1 MTVHIVSC
9 ILLFGVMRMK
19 KALKVTSALC
29 VLVAAAAVI
38 FGFVAMNAG
47 SHSFMLGYSI
57 FRMFERGTFMGV
69 LGNIIVMLFIVVS
82 FGAAGIFG
90 FFGKTKNAF
99 IWSIITSGLAIL
111 SLIIVIIG
119 KRCTLGDVI
128 ITAIP
133 LAQLFCVYKSTE

>member
-1 MTVHIVSC
+1 
-9 ILLFGVMRMK
+9 MK
-19 KALKVTSALC
+19 KALKITSALC

-47 SHSFMLGYSI
+47 SRSFMFGYSV
-57 FRMFERGTFMGV
+57 FKMFERGTFMGV
-69 LGNIIVMLFIVVS
+69 LGNIIVMIFIVVS

-90 FFGKTKNAF
+90 FFGKTKKAF
-99 IWSIITSGLAIL
+99 IWSLVTSGLAIL
-111 SLIIVIIG
+111 SLIIVIFG

-133 LAQLFCVYKSTE
+133 LAQLFCVYKSID

>member
-1 MTVHIVSC
+1 
-9 ILLFGVMRMK
+9 MK
-19 KALKVTSALC
+19 KALKITSFLC
-29 VLVAAAAVI
+29 VIVAIAAVV

-47 SHSFMLGYSI
+47 SRSFLFGYSM
-57 FRMFERGTFMGV
+57 FRMFRNGTFMGV
-69 LGNIIVMLFIVVS
+69 LGNIIVMIFMVAS

-90 FFGKTKNAF
+90 FIGKTKDAF
-99 IWSIITSGLAIL
+99 IWSIITSVLAVL

-119 KRCTLGDVI
+119 RHFTFGDLV